1 MKNNIK
7 YCIIKATD
15 AYVVKRGAYMKRKC
29 SVGGQAVIEGVM
41 MRGSSGV
48 ATAVRKTNGEIE
60 VEFEKNIPLA
70 KRNKFFSLPIIR
82 GFITLIDS
90 LILGIKTLN
99 YSASFFEEENEEEEL
114 SKLDKWIESVF
125 KDKTNDV
132 IMGFSFLL
140 SLMFSILLFFIL
152 PTFLASGLKKLNIQN
167 NLVLNIFEG
176 IIRVSIFLIYIYLIG
191 KMEDIN
197 RVFQYH
203 GAEHKTIFCYEQDE
217 ELIPEN
223 AQKQGRLHP
232 RCGTNFLFLVMIVSI
247 VLFSLTPWNSIIER
261 IGYRIVLLP
270 VVSGITYE
278 LIKWLGK
285 SQGMLSRILAY
296 PGLRLQKLTTKEP
309 DLNQLEVAI
318 VSLKVAEGIETVE
331 SIKEKINNKE
341 TVKKAVEEMK
351 KEETE
356 VKETK
361 F

>member
-1 MKNNIK
+1 MKK
-7 YCIIKATD
+7 
-15 AYVVKRGAYMKRKC
+15 KC

-99 YSASFFEEENEEEEL
+99 YSVSFFEEENDEEEL
-114 SKLDKWIESVF
+114 SKLDKWMESVF

-247 VLFSLTPWNSIIER
+247 ILFSLTPWNSIIER

-278 LIKWLGK
+278 LIKWMGK

-341 TVKKAVEEMK
+341 TVKKAVEEVK

-356 VKETK
+356 VKEIK